1 MKSGS
6 TASWREMGRCKGED
20 PEIFYPED
28 DEDPGMAAKLICAMC
43 LVRETCLE
51 SAIRT
56 REKIGVWGG
65 ATARERRRIIRHRR
79 RAS

>member
-28 DEDPGMAAKLICAMC
+28 DEDPGEAAKAICALC
-43 LVRETCLE
+43 LVREPCLE

-65 ATARERRRIIRHRR
+65 CTARERRRIIRRRR

>member
-6 TASWREMGRCKGED
+6 TTSWRELGRCKGED
-20 PEIFYPED
+20 PELFYPED
-28 DEDPGMAAKLICAMC
+28 DEDTGEAAKAICAMC

-51 SAIRT
+51 SALRT

-65 ATARERRRIIRHRR
+65 RTARERRRIIRQRR